1 TLVPSIFETSSWVRG
16 LIAVSLCI
24 GAVVAPGAGRAGLFG
39 EVDVWAEAAPV
50 IRASAATAIGSLRM
64 EGSNAGE
71 ALLPTR
77 PFRGRSAAAK
87 VILHTVT
94 TTLRNVTS
102 GAGASGLLFFQ
113 IPRRA
118 DIVARPGVE
127 YFRLNIFDKNW
138 RRTDALSLATVKPA
152 RSVAAQ
158 RARRR

>member
-1 TLVPSIFETSSWVRG
+1 MAF
-16 LIAVSLCI
+16 SLCI
-24 GAVVAPGAGRAGLFG
+24 GAVVAAPGAGRG
-39 EVDVWAEAAPV
+39 EVFSVFVIWAKAAPV

-94 TTLRNVTS
+94 TTLPNVTS

-113 IPRRA
+113 IPRGA
-118 DIVARPGVE
+118 DIVARSGVE
-127 YFRLNIFDKNW
+127 YFR
-138 RRTDALSLATVKPA
+138 
-152 RSVAAQ
+152 
-158 RARRR
+158 